1 MSSWALS
8 SLRRVALDLQSF
20 EDGRCPQE
28 AAEAFVL
35 HLELVY
41 RELLTQEQL
50 DGHSS
55 NITRACFMISTAI
68 ETRSNNHC
76 CRAPVVQSG
85 HVGRPRFD
93 IPQEQMI
100 ALVAIPFLQ
109 LIHTSHFCSK
119 YPPISPTDTYPTFLQ
134 HIPPISA
141 TDTYPTFPQHIP
153 HFYNTYHPFLQLI
166 YIICNIPPISTTH
179 TPFLQHIPPFL
190 QLIYIPHISTT
201 HTPHFYN
208 TYPHFCN

>member
-1 MSSWALS
+1 MNNYWPLSVQYMGTMSSWALS

-41 RELLTQEQL
+41 RELLMQEQL

-55 NITRACFMISTAI
+55 TITRVCSMISTAI
-68 ETRSNNHC
+68 ETLERLKTGVNNRC

-100 ALVAIPFLQ
+100 ALVENGFPSICLLPQVGNSLLISWMMLSSSASDIVAYSLLTDNWNRTILLRIVLSDTPTMSAICGPATC
-109 LIHTSHFCSK
+109 IHVGSECSK
-119 YPPISPTDTYPTFLQ
+119 YVSENL
-134 HIPPISA
+134 SGE
-141 TDTYPTFPQHIP
+141 
-153 HFYNTYHPFLQLI
+153 
-166 YIICNIPPISTTH
+166 
-179 TPFLQHIPPFL
+179 
-190 QLIYIPHISTT
+190 
-201 HTPHFYN
+201 
-208 TYPHFCN
+208 